1 MSYKDAV
8 EEKRRLM
15 VEELLKCIESNPSE
29 WESGWYKSA
38 STPVNGKTSKNY
50 NGINALWLYVLG
62 KQKGYMDPRWVT
74 FRQAKELGASVNA
87 GEKSTN
93 VFYWNWYDKAT
104 KKPFDEET
112 VKGLSDE
119 EKRKYIDENVRPI
132 LKYYSVFN
140 AEQCENFPELPP
152 PSEMPEEEQAR
163 RNEAIERIISQS
175 AAPVLSDGGN
185 RAYYSPGDDSIH
197 LPEIKQFKT
206 IDDYYAT
213 ALHEIAHSTGH
224 ESRLNRNLTGGFG
237 SEEYA
242 KEELRAELVSVFMQF
257 DYDIRVD
264 GKHFENHASY
274 LKSWLEVVRND
285 EKEFFS
291 AASDAEKI
299 SRYVG
304 EHYLT
309 ASTERTSAEEASN
322 KAVSAEELRNN
333 LARLTQKMTV
343 TRRTNVRKWY
353 MEFFSDD
360 ELGNEIQEDLTFDS
374 VVKALNVGKQ
384 EGEANSYRLGTGDTV
399 VRNRVETVGRWL
411 QSQETVSEPVGK
423 VYAENLAVSYD
434 ELIDNLK
441 KQIREAEKAE
451 EEEKPPVFDND
462 AIFSEEVD
470 AVLSGADTTSTHLKV
485 MNTPKIL
492 RDVGLKDL
500 PILMTA
506 KHLKS
511 ITSASGPERVNYHGL
526 SVRTVKRLPELLSDP
541 VMILD
546 SMTRDDSVVVLTE
559 VKDKENRPI
568 IAAVKVDGKGYLND
582 VEIEANILTSTY
594 GKDNFNDFMKR
605 NVDGGTVLYWNKE
618 KTRML
623 QIPGIQFPD
632 NLETLESDTII
643 RKAKAFVNS
652 FGEQNKEKTRVIE
665 TPGIQFPDN
674 RQSHEPMNIIRN
686 EKAFVNSFGE
696 KTSKNLENH
705 EKNEVLRAK
714 GPVKTSGS
722 SAVNRVVLSGTL
734 REIERRTNASGEK
747 YATAKITVN
756 RADNGTEERDVYDV
770 RLFGSAATADLEVGA
785 NVDVTGCIEKSVHD
799 GKTRLSIATTQLEPA
814 SVQANRNCLTL
825 TGFVKDRHVERT
837 SAGKRCLT
845 LELAVKTDNAAAEK
859 RYETFLMNTYTEA
872 SESFAEKLHKNDFVT
887 VRGSVRPSTDGVSL
901 VATSCEMVRD
911 NRANGLEPT
920 ETVRNEKVAI
930 SGRDSEI
937 NDR

>member
-29 WESGWYKSA
+29 WETGWYKSA
-38 STPVNGKTSKNY
+38 STPVNGKTSKSY

-112 VKGLSDE
+112 VKGLSAE

-152 PSEMPEEEQAR
+152 PTEMPEEERAR
-163 RNEAIERIISQS
+163 QNETIERIISQS
-175 AAPVLSDGGN
+175 AAPIFYDGGN
-185 RAYYSPGDDSIH
+185 SAYYSPSGDSIH
-197 LPEIKQFKT
+197 LPEINRFETKG
-206 IDDYYAT
+206 DYYAT
-213 ALHEIAHSTGH
+213 ALHEISHSTGH
-224 ESRLNRNLTGGFG
+224 KSRLNRDLSGDFG
-237 SEEYA
+237 SEKYA
-242 KEELRAELVSVFMQF
+242 IEELRAELASVFMRF

-309 ASTERTSAEEASN
+309 ASAERTSTEETSN
-322 KAVSAEELRNN
+322 KALSAEELRND
-333 LARLTQKMTV
+333 LARLTQEMTV
-343 TRRTNVRKWY
+343 TRGTNVRKWY

-374 VVKALNVGKQ
+374 VVEALNAGTK
-384 EGEANSYRLGTGDTV
+384 EGEAYSYRLGTSDTV

-485 MNTPKIL
+485 MNTPKLL

-511 ITSASGPERVNYHGL
+511 ITRDSGPESMNYHGL

-568 IAAVKVDGKGYLND
+568 IAAVKVDGIGRLENKI
-582 VEIEANILTSTY
+582 VSAHILTSTY
-594 GKDNFNDFMKR
+594 GRNNFNDFMER
-605 NVDGGTVLYWNKE
+605 NVESGTVLYWNKE
-618 KTRML
+618 KTQSL
-623 QIPGIQFPD
+623 SVNPGIQFPD
-632 NLETLESDTII
+632 VMSTIESDTII
-643 RKAKAFVNS
+643 RKA
-652 FGEQNKEKTRVIE
+652 
-665 TPGIQFPDN
+665 
-674 RQSHEPMNIIRN
+674 
-686 EKAFVNSFGE
+686 KAFVNSFGE

-734 REIERRTNASGEK
+734 REIERRTSALGEK

-770 RLFGSAATADLEVGA
+770 RLFGSAATTDLEVGA
-785 NVDVTGCIEKSVHD
+785 NVDVTGRIERSVQN
-799 GKTRLSIATTQLEPA
+799 GKTRLSIAATQLEPV
-814 SVQANRNCLTL
+814 SVQASRNCLTL

-887 VRGSVRPSTDGVSL
+887 VRGAVRPSTDGVSL
-901 VATSCEMVRD
+901 VATSCEVVRD
-911 NRANGLEPT
+911 NRAYDPEPIEAARNG
-920 ETVRNEKVAI
+920 KVAV
-930 SGRDSEI
+930 SGRDGEI

>member
-1 MSYKDAV
+1 M
-8 EEKRRLM
+8 
-15 VEELLKCIESNPSE
+15 
-29 WESGWYKSA
+29 
-38 STPVNGKTSKNY
+38 
-50 NGINALWLYVLG
+50 
-62 KQKGYMDPRWVT
+62 
-74 FRQAKELGASVNA
+74 
-87 GEKSTN
+87 
-93 VFYWNWYDKAT
+93 
-104 KKPFDEET
+104 
-112 VKGLSDE
+112 
-119 EKRKYIDENVRPI
+119 
-132 LKYYSVFN
+132 
-140 AEQCENFPELPP
+140 
-152 PSEMPEEEQAR
+152 
-163 RNEAIERIISQS
+163 
-175 AAPVLSDGGN
+175 
-185 RAYYSPGDDSIH
+185 
-197 LPEIKQFKT
+197 
-206 IDDYYAT
+206 
-213 ALHEIAHSTGH
+213 
-224 ESRLNRNLTGGFG
+224 
-237 SEEYA
+237 
-242 KEELRAELVSVFMQF
+242 
-257 DYDIRVD
+257 
-264 GKHFENHASY
+264 
-274 LKSWLEVVRND
+274 VRND

-309 ASTERTSAEEASN
+309 ASAERTSTEETSN
-322 KAVSAEELRNN
+322 KALSAEELRND
-333 LARLTQKMTV
+333 LARLTQEMTV
-343 TRRTNVRKWY
+343 TRGTNVRKWY

-374 VVKALNVGKQ
+374 VVEALNAGTK
-384 EGEANSYRLGTGDTV
+384 EGEAYSYRLGTSDTV

-485 MNTPKIL
+485 MNTPKLL

-511 ITSASGPERVNYHGL
+511 ITRDSGPESMNYHGL

-568 IAAVKVDGKGYLND
+568 IAAVKVDGIGRLENKI
-582 VEIEANILTSTY
+582 VSAHILTSTY
-594 GKDNFNDFMKR
+594 GRNNFNDFMER
-605 NVDGGTVLYWNKE
+605 NVESGTVLYWNKE
-618 KTRML
+618 KTQSL
-623 QIPGIQFPD
+623 SVNPGIQFPD
-632 NLETLESDTII
+632 VMSTIESDTII
-643 RKAKAFVNS
+643 RKA
-652 FGEQNKEKTRVIE
+652 
-665 TPGIQFPDN
+665 
-674 RQSHEPMNIIRN
+674 
-686 EKAFVNSFGE
+686 KAFVNSFGE

-734 REIERRTNASGEK
+734 REIERRTSALGEK

-770 RLFGSAATADLEVGA
+770 RLFGSAATTDLEVGA
-785 NVDVTGCIEKSVHD
+785 NVDVTGRIERSVQN
-799 GKTRLSIATTQLEPA
+799 GKTRLSIAATQLEPV
-814 SVQANRNCLTL
+814 SVQASRNCLTL

-887 VRGSVRPSTDGVSL
+887 VRGAVRPSTDGVSL
-901 VATSCEMVRD
+901 VATSCEVVRD
-911 NRANGLEPT
+911 NRAYDPEPIEAARNG
-920 ETVRNEKVAI
+920 KVAV
-930 SGRDSEI
+930 SGRDGEI

>member
-15 VEELLKCIESNPSE
+15 VEELLKCIESNSSE
-29 WESGWYKSA
+29 WESGWYKYA

-62 KQKGYMDPRWVT
+62 RRRKYTDPRWVT

-112 VKGLSDE
+112 VKGLSAE

-152 PSEMPEEEQAR
+152 PTEMPEEERAR
-163 RNEAIERIISQS
+163 QNETIERIISQS
-175 AAPVLSDGGN
+175 AAPIFYDGGN
-185 RAYYSPGDDSIH
+185 SAYYSPSGDSIH
-197 LPEIKQFKT
+197 LPEINRFETKG
-206 IDDYYAT
+206 DYYAT
-213 ALHEIAHSTGH
+213 ALHEISHSTGH
-224 ESRLNRNLTGGFG
+224 KSRLNRDLSGDFG
-237 SEEYA
+237 SEKYA
-242 KEELRAELVSVFMQF
+242 IEELRAELASVFMQF

-309 ASTERTSAEEASN
+309 ASAERTSTEETSN
-322 KAVSAEELRNN
+322 KALSAEELRND
-333 LARLTQKMTV
+333 LARLTQEMTV
-343 TRRTNVRKWY
+343 TRGTNVRKWY

-374 VVKALNVGKQ
+374 VVEALNAGTK
-384 EGEANSYRLGTGDTV
+384 EGEAYSYRLGTSDTV

-485 MNTPKIL
+485 MNTPKLL

-511 ITSASGPERVNYHGL
+511 ITRDSGPESMNYHGL

-568 IAAVKVDGKGYLND
+568 IAAVKVDGIGRLENKI
-582 VEIEANILTSTY
+582 VSAHILTSTY
-594 GKDNFNDFMKR
+594 GRNNFNDFMER
-605 NVDGGTVLYWNKE
+605 NVESGTVLYWNKE
-618 KTRML
+618 KTQSL
-623 QIPGIQFPD
+623 SVNPGIQFPD
-632 NLETLESDTII
+632 VMSTIESDTII
-643 RKAKAFVNS
+643 RKA
-652 FGEQNKEKTRVIE
+652 
-665 TPGIQFPDN
+665 
-674 RQSHEPMNIIRN
+674 
-686 EKAFVNSFGE
+686 KAFVNSFGE

-734 REIERRTNASGEK
+734 REIERRTSALGEK

-770 RLFGSAATADLEVGA
+770 RLFGSAATTDLEVGA
-785 NVDVTGCIEKSVHD
+785 NVDVTGRIERSVQN
-799 GKTRLSIATTQLEPA
+799 GKTRLSIAATQLEPV
-814 SVQANRNCLTL
+814 SVQASRNCLTL

-887 VRGSVRPSTDGVSL
+887 VRGAVRPSTDGVSL
-901 VATSCEMVRD
+901 VATSCEVVRD
-911 NRANGLEPT
+911 NRAYDPEPIEAARNG
-920 ETVRNEKVAI
+920 KVAV
-930 SGRDSEI
+930 SGRDGEI

>member
-29 WESGWYKSA
+29 WETGWYKSA
-38 STPVNGKTSKNY
+38 STPVNGKTSKSY

-112 VKGLSDE
+112 VKGLSAE

-152 PSEMPEEEQAR
+152 PTEMPEEERAR
-163 RNEAIERIISQS
+163 QNETIERIISQS
-175 AAPVLSDGGN
+175 AAPIFYDGGN
-185 RAYYSPGDDSIH
+185 SAYYSPSGDSIH
-197 LPEIKQFKT
+197 LPEINRFETKG
-206 IDDYYAT
+206 DYYAT
-213 ALHEIAHSTGH
+213 ALHEISHSTGH
-224 ESRLNRNLTGGFG
+224 KSRLNRDLSGDFG
-237 SEEYA
+237 SEKYA
-242 KEELRAELVSVFMQF
+242 IEELRAELASVFMQF

-309 ASTERTSAEEASN
+309 ASAERTSTEETSN
-322 KAVSAEELRNN
+322 KALSAEELRND
-333 LARLTQKMTV
+333 LARLTQEMTV
-343 TRRTNVRKWY
+343 TRGTNVRKWY

-374 VVKALNVGKQ
+374 VVEALNAGTK
-384 EGEANSYRLGTGDTV
+384 EGEAYSYRLGTSDTV

-485 MNTPKIL
+485 MNTPKLL

-511 ITSASGPERVNYHGL
+511 ITRDSGPESMNYHGL

-568 IAAVKVDGKGYLND
+568 IAAVKVDGIGRLENKI
-582 VEIEANILTSTY
+582 VSAHILTSTY
-594 GKDNFNDFMKR
+594 GRNNFNDFMER
-605 NVDGGTVLYWNKE
+605 NVESGTVLYWNKE
-618 KTRML
+618 KTQSL
-623 QIPGIQFPD
+623 SVNPGIQFPD
-632 NLETLESDTII
+632 VMSTIESDTII
-643 RKAKAFVNS
+643 RKA
-652 FGEQNKEKTRVIE
+652 
-665 TPGIQFPDN
+665 
-674 RQSHEPMNIIRN
+674 
-686 EKAFVNSFGE
+686 KAFVNSFGE

-734 REIERRTNASGEK
+734 REIERRTSALGEK

-770 RLFGSAATADLEVGA
+770 RLFGSAATTDLEVGA
-785 NVDVTGCIEKSVHD
+785 NVDVTGRIERSVQN
-799 GKTRLSIATTQLEPA
+799 GKTRLSIAATQLEPV
-814 SVQANRNCLTL
+814 SVQASRNCLTL

-887 VRGSVRPSTDGVSL
+887 VRGAVRPSTDGVSL
-901 VATSCEMVRD
+901 VATSCEVVRD
-911 NRANGLEPT
+911 NRAYDPEPIEAARNG
-920 ETVRNEKVAI
+920 KVAV
-930 SGRDSEI
+930 SGRDGEI

>member
-15 VEELLKCIESNPSE
+15 VEELLKCIESNSSE
-29 WESGWYKSA
+29 WESGWYKYA

-62 KQKGYMDPRWVT
+62 RRRKYTDPRWVT

-104 KKPFDEET
+104 KKPFEEET
-112 VKGLSDE
+112 VKGLSSE

-140 AEQCENFPELPP
+140 AEQCENFPELP

-224 ESRLNRNLTGGFG
+224 ESRLNRNLAGGFG

-242 KEELRAELVSVFMQF
+242 KEELRAELASVFMQF

-309 ASTERTSAEEASN
+309 ASAERASAEEAID

-333 LARLTQKMTV
+333 LARLTQEMTV
-343 TRRTNVRKWY
+343 TRGTNVRKWY

-360 ELGNEIQEDLTFDS
+360 EFGSEIQEELKFDS
-374 VVKALNVGKQ
+374 VVKALNAETQ
-384 EGEANSYRLGTGDTV
+384 EGEVDSYRLGTSDTV

-423 VYAENLAVSYD
+423 VYAENLAISYD
-434 ELIDNLK
+434 ELINNLK
-441 KQIREAEKAE
+441 KQIREAEKVE

-462 AIFSEEVD
+462 AIFPEEVD
-470 AVLSGADTTSTHLKV
+470 AVLSGADTTSTHIKV

-511 ITSASGPERVNYHGL
+511 ITRDSGPESMNYHGL

-568 IAAVKVDGKGYLND
+568 IAAVKVDGIGRLENKI
-582 VEIEANILTSTY
+582 VSAHILTSTY
-594 GKDNFNDFMKR
+594 GRNNFNDFMER
-605 NVDGGTVLYWNKE
+605 NVESGTVLYWNKE
-618 KTRML
+618 KTQSL
-623 QIPGIQFPD
+623 SVNPGIQFPD
-632 NLETLESDTII
+632 VMSTIESDTII
-643 RKAKAFVNS
+643 RKA
-652 FGEQNKEKTRVIE
+652 
-665 TPGIQFPDN
+665 
-674 RQSHEPMNIIRN
+674 
-686 EKAFVNSFGE
+686 KAFVNSFGE

-734 REIERRTNASGEK
+734 REIERRTNALGEK

-770 RLFGSAATADLEVGA
+770 RLFGSAATTDLEVGA
-785 NVDVTGCIEKSVHD
+785 NVDVTGRIERSVQN
-799 GKTRLSIATTQLEPA
+799 GKTRLSIAATQLEPV
-814 SVQANRNCLTL
+814 SVQASRNCLTL

-887 VRGSVRPSTDGVSL
+887 VRGAVRPSTDGVSL
-901 VATSCEMVRD
+901 VATSCEVVRD
-911 NRANGLEPT
+911 NRAYDPEPIEAARNG
-920 ETVRNEKVAI
+920 KVAV
-930 SGRDSEI
+930 SGRDGEI

>member
-29 WESGWYKSA
+29 WETGWYKSA
-38 STPVNGKTSKNY
+38 STPVNGKTSKSY

-62 KQKGYMDPRWVT
+62 KQKGYMGPRWVT

-112 VKGLSDE
+112 VKGLSAE

-152 PSEMPEEEQAR
+152 PTEMPEEERAR
-163 RNEAIERIISQS
+163 QNETIERIISQS
-175 AAPVLSDGGN
+175 AAPIFYDGGN
-185 RAYYSPGDDSIH
+185 SAYYSPSGDSIH
-197 LPEIKQFKT
+197 LPEINRFETKG
-206 IDDYYAT
+206 DYYAT
-213 ALHEIAHSTGH
+213 ALHEISHSTGH
-224 ESRLNRNLTGGFG
+224 KSRLNRDLSGDFG
-237 SEEYA
+237 SEKYA
-242 KEELRAELVSVFMQF
+242 IEELRAELASVFMQF

-309 ASTERTSAEEASN
+309 ASAERTSTEETSN
-322 KAVSAEELRNN
+322 KALSAEELRND
-333 LARLTQKMTV
+333 LARLTQEMTV
-343 TRRTNVRKWY
+343 TRGTNVRKWY

-374 VVKALNVGKQ
+374 VVEALNAGTK
-384 EGEANSYRLGTGDTV
+384 EGEAYSYRLGTSDTV

-485 MNTPKIL
+485 MNTPKLL

-511 ITSASGPERVNYHGL
+511 ITRDSGPESMNYHGL

-568 IAAVKVDGKGYLND
+568 IAAVKVDGIGRLENKI
-582 VEIEANILTSTY
+582 VSAHILTSTY
-594 GKDNFNDFMKR
+594 GRNNFNDFMER
-605 NVDGGTVLYWNKE
+605 NVESGTVLYWNKE
-618 KTRML
+618 KTQSL
-623 QIPGIQFPD
+623 SVNPGIQFPD
-632 NLETLESDTII
+632 VMSTIESDTII
-643 RKAKAFVNS
+643 RKA
-652 FGEQNKEKTRVIE
+652 
-665 TPGIQFPDN
+665 
-674 RQSHEPMNIIRN
+674 
-686 EKAFVNSFGE
+686 KAFVNSFGE

-734 REIERRTNASGEK
+734 REIERRTSALGEK

-770 RLFGSAATADLEVGA
+770 RLFGSAATTDLEVGA
-785 NVDVTGCIEKSVHD
+785 NVDVTGRIERSVQN
-799 GKTRLSIATTQLEPA
+799 GKTRLSIAATQLEPV
-814 SVQANRNCLTL
+814 SVQASRNCLTL
-825 TGFVKDRHVERT
+825 TGFVKDRHVECT

-887 VRGSVRPSTDGVSL
+887 VRGAVRPSTDGVSL
-901 VATSCEMVRD
+901 VATSCEVVRD
-911 NRANGLEPT
+911 NRAYDPEPIEAARNG
-920 ETVRNEKVAI
+920 KVAV
-930 SGRDSEI
+930 SGRDGEI